1 MCQTANYISSMS
13 DSLGE
18 IAVSTKVDGAMSE
31 FIEEEARK
39 LGISRAEFVRRVL
52 EFYRESQREE
62 TQCPWCEE
70 TIVMNVET

>member
-1 MCQTANYISSMS
+1 MS

-31 FIEEEARK
+31 FIEDEARQ

-70 TIVMNVET
+70 PIVMNVET